1 MNGLL
6 ECLSYQI
13 SVSINNCLLFREIK
27 KDKEILEKF
36 YEKYK
41 LPGDKIRK
49 TGELKRK
56 IKELEEKLKEK
67 EEKI

>member
-41 LPGDKIRK
+41 LLGDKIRK
-49 TGELKRK
+49 IGES
-56 IKELEEKLKEK
+56 E
-67 EEKI
+67 

>member
-13 SVSINNCLLFREIK
+13 SVSINNTLLFREIK
-27 KDKEILEKF
+27 KDKEMLKKF

-41 LPGDKIRK
+41 L
-49 TGELKRK
+49 LV
-56 IKELEEKLKEK
+56 EKLKEK
-67 EEKI
+67 ER